1 MGRNASIEHFT
12 TTSHQKQN
20 EYRQVPKG
28 KTGFSHWRL
37 CVYMLR
43 AESLVGIKL
52 VNRRFLSAKNPFQ
65 KTKEPLWFGTH
76 SPQRRPISL
85 KEQQAAWAAQ
95 KMQQQSCHT
104 HGLWQ
109 AQDYVQLPVPRQSSW
124 AWQQGGS
131 HHSPGSS
138 LPPPKGPAVRVERKY
153 FQKCLTTNDSS
164 LPWMTGWSGAGISP

>member
-65 KTKEPLWFGTH
+65 RDLVLTAHSTGLYPL
-76 SPQRRPISL
+76 R
-85 KEQQAAWAAQ
+85 
-95 KMQQQSCHT
+95 
-104 HGLWQ
+104 
-109 AQDYVQLPVPRQSSW
+109 SSRLRG
-124 AWQQGGS
+124 Q
-131 HHSPGSS
+131 HRKCNSS
-138 LPPPKGPAVRVERKY
+138 LVTHTGSDKPKI
-153 FQKCLTTNDSS
+153 TSSS
-164 LPWMTGWSGAGISP
+164 LSLGRAAGHDNRVGPITLLAPPSLPQKGLRSELRENTFRNV